1 MEKVRPRCGQPSD
14 RGQLKNRTEQM
25 TKMHAKIVTKCRLV
39 QKIEEWKLTVGRT
52 RPIAPPASLT
62 RCDIGLC
69 SCLWTTGAWVRGR
82 RLYTVTE
89 GRVIRA
95 CR

>member
-14 RGQLKNRTEQM
+14 RAQLKNRTEQM
-25 TKMHAKIVTKCRLV
+25 SQMHAKIVAKCRLV

-62 RCDIGLC
+62 RCDIGL
-69 SCLWTTGAWVRGR
+69 
-82 RLYTVTE
+82 YTVVGAQLARGSE
-89 GRVIRA
+89 ADAYIR
-95 CR
+95 